1 MLLLCS
7 AIYAFSRRYD
17 VSRAW
22 KLFYL
27 LLGVLALTFTESIV
41 NEVYLL
47 VNVSGH
53 QSASESIW
61 LACIFVKDA
70 ASTAFLGVLLV
81 LASGFCITRGDFGP
95 HASKV
100 YWVPIIVLGTGL
112 VSDYTFYELQDNVS
126 NDGYAINDMTQ
137 LEMTVWFVC
146 SVINLVTLV
155 MAWVYTFDIL
165 QQEMLG
171 LDAAQKGHSSRN
183 FALDEDP
190 RIANAHLD
198 AVEVNDKLWDLYTRR
213 RSPEDLESGGSRGS
227 SPRRQQQ
234 QQQWTGARCLA
245 QARLGKLATARA
257 FQRRAAG
264 LAGTLGR
271 RSRGGRPGPRYADA
285 ERCAGSCRMRR
296 PGPGPGL
303 LALAAPAGPTSW
315 ARFGW
320 SARLELRF
328 ARRDETT
335 RAVHRHH
342 AGPLR
347 VQRMLYPEGAGMLRG
362 VVHRSK
368 LFWTGPGHNS
378 HGHRGRGLGMASV
391 TVVVLLPV
399 FIDITVQKI
408 IKVLQFVINFGFLA
422 ALIWIFRPAYEN
434 PYLMV
439 GLSEADA
446 DDGGVGNLSTEVAM
460 TELDGGGGGSMQQQL
475 DEDEDEDDLLAIT
488 HQSQVNPFRQGLPQ
502 HNGGG
507 GPQQQGR
514 WQQGSTGGSSKPG
527 VPGFYSSKV
536 SGGAPSTAGAGSSSL
551 PVSTRALSTGSS
563 MGAPGGV
570 GSSAASRGAS
580 TWQQQP
586 PPSSGSTAAAAAA
599 ATKQQLHA
607 LVVPPPR
614 QASGS
619 ATRPAGLQVKTS
631 GAPGTGPAFTIA
643 GEEAEEDGGPDLMDL
658 DWKRAMAAGAAAAA
672 AAQAAAKQ
680 R

>member
-1 MLLLCS
+1 MQLNAFKIAFWGMLLLCS

-171 LDAAQKGHSSRN
+171 LDAAQKVLQ
-183 FALDEDP
+183 APDADP
-190 RIANAHLD
+190 SPA
-198 AVEVNDKLWDLYTRR
+198 
-213 RSPEDLESGGSRGS
+213 PEDLESGGSRGS

-234 QQQWTGARCLA
+234 QQQQHQGASNSSRATLLPASFVPSAYDDDGDARKGSGQLTGGVGPDGEILSDEEAGAR
-245 QARLGKLATARA
+245 ARA
-257 FQRRAAG
+257 GAGECETVADRLAFSIKRR
-264 LAGTLGR
+264 LLGR
-271 RSRGGRPGPRYADA
+271 FA
-285 ERCAGSCRMRR
+285 
-296 PGPGPGL
+296 
-303 LALAAPAGPTSW
+303 
-315 ARFGW
+315 FG
-320 SARLELRF
+320 
-328 ARRDETT
+328 
-335 RAVHRHH
+335 V
-342 AGPLR
+342 
-347 VQRMLYPEGAGMLRG
+347 GAY
-362 VVHRSK
+362 VVGTI
-368 LFWTGPGHNS
+368 L
-378 HGHRGRGLGMASV
+378 
-391 TVVVLLPV
+391 VVLLPV